1 MNDLISDLLQMK
13 EDRCVSEDD
22 FTRMRDL
29 LVCGDLLIENV
40 IKNYKKQN
48 LTPLNGISRF
58 LNVIIRITIIRLPQ
72 QEI

>member
-1 MNDLISDLLQMK
+1 MNDLISDLSQMK
-13 EDRCVSEDD
+13 EDCYVSEDD

-40 IKNYKKQN
+40 INNYKRQN

-58 LNVIIRITIIRLPQ
+58 LI
-72 QEI
+72 